1 MLLDELLSRAEHD
14 RRRPSVVPASRAER
28 QAEGRPEHV
37 DCPDLQAWTGKAAA
51 LAPEAQRAAIGV
63 LRVPH
68 PCSSPL
74 DGGTSD
80 LSVVRSP
87 ASPTREYARTVST
100 GIERSRSVPT
110 APRRY
115 YQARSVL
122 KIDSVADPRLLPT
135 GEAARAVGVSPR
147 TLQRWVREG
156 LVKPTQLTAGGHHRW
171 DVEDLRAQIR
181 ALNESSESD

>member
-1 MLLDELLSRAEHD
+1 MIEG
-14 RRRPSVVPASRAER
+14 
-28 QAEGRPEHV
+28 GRPLSLHPGQSV
-37 DCPDLQAWTGKAAA
+37 RQKV
-51 LAPEAQRAAIGV
+51 APSTSTVRISKPGPARPQLSHRKPSGQRSVFFGSLIPA
-63 LRVPH
+63 P
-68 PCSSPL
+68 SPL

-100 GIERSRSVPT
+100 GTERYRSILT

-156 LVKPTQLTAGGHHRW
+156 RENPPQPRAGAPPRW
-171 DVEDLRAQIR
+171 DEEDLRAQIG
-181 ALNESSESD
+181 ALNESSERDNPPCPP